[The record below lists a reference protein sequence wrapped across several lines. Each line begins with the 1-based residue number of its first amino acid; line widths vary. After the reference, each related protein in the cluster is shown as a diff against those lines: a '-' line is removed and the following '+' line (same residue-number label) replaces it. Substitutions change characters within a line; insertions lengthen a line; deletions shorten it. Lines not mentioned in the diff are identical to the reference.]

1 MGRPIPENPSH
12 LLFPFSFPRRRPPL
26 SARRR
31 LLHCPLPF
39 SLSTHR
45 PCARR
50 GRRGF
55 AASSH
60 KAQHRICAQDN
71 GSGARDAAGCDPR
84 FGSGDILAG
93 LLSVVPPRLHP
104 CSVTAAINVDGKDD
118 HTPMRMRC
126 TPGMKH
132 KFHVPW

>member
-1 MGRPIPENPSH
+1 MGRRIPENPSH
-12 LLFPFSFPRRRPPL
+12 LLFPFSSPRRRPPL
-26 SARRR
+26 SVRRR

-39 SLSTHR
+39 SLSTHH

-50 GRRGF
+50 GRRGS
-55 AASSH
+55 AASGH

-93 LLSVVPPRLHP
+93 LLPVVVSSKASCWGWETPSSTTPL
-104 CSVTAAINVDGKDD
+104 SSMSSFSAIHG
-118 HTPMRMRC
+118 
-126 TPGMKH
+126 
-132 KFHVPW
+132 